1 MSRGTRLFRQPF
13 YYLGHKKMKTIY
25 AVAVAAALSF
35 PPLSV
40 LAQEPAKHEEHH
52 PAATAAKKAPAKP
65 ADQSAK
71 ADAQLQ
77 AMHDMHEK
85 MMSAKTPDERK
96 ALMAEHMKIMQDS
109 MSMMNSMAGTGS
121 AGAKTMS
128 PQAMQKQMDMM
139 RMMMQMMMDCMDGAM
154 PAPAK

>member
-1 MSRGTRLFRQPF
+1 MNRGARLFRQPF
-13 YYLGHKKMKTIY
+13 YYLEKKMKSIY
-25 AVAVAAALSF
+25 AVAVAAAFSL

-40 LAQEPAKHEEHH
+40 LAQEPAKHDEHH
-52 PAATAAKKAPAKP
+52 PEATASKKAPAKP

-85 MMSAKTPDERK
+85 MMNAKTPDERK
-96 ALMAEHMKIMQDS
+96 ALMAEHMKTMQDS
-109 MSMMNSMAGTGS
+109 MSMMDSMAGTGTAS
-121 AGAKTMS
+121 AKSMS

-139 RMMMQMMMDCMDGAM
+139 KMMMQMMMDRMDGAM